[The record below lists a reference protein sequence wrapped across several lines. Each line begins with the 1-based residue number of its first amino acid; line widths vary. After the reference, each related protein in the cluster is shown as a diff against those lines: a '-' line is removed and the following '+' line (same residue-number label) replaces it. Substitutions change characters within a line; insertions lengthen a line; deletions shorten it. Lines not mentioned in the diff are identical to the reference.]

1 MFTEPQNS
9 PSTASLEGRL
19 AEIVALAP
27 TDLEAAA
34 RLAAQAKADGVRAPL
49 VQATLGLAHKRAGRF
64 EEAIAEY
71 GLGLE
76 LDPNDAAMTT
86 EVGFCLMHLGRR
98 REAANVFAAAMKLNP
113 ELAAAAFG
121 YGWAAEGVGALD
133 SAESA
138 FRRALLLDPDHPD
151 SLVGLAGLALRKRD
165 WDTAR
170 TLSERAAANDPRNTD
185 APLNLARVDLGV
197 GDYAAAR
204 ERLRQLL
211 AGLDLPGPV
220 RANAHIHLGDALD
233 GEGDYQAAFAAY
245 GEGNAELRALHADQF
260 ERPGMLRGHE
270 VVRAM
275 AEEFRRT
282 PPAAWVAPAT
292 TATGPA
298 RGHAFLTGFPRSGT
312 TLLEQVIA
320 THPDMTALGERPVM
334 LEAEREF
341 VSSSGGIERLAAT
354 LGPLLEPFRQ
364 SYWRRVREFGVN
376 PAGKVFVDKHP
387 LATMRLPLMW
397 KMFPNAKL
405 IFALRDPRD
414 VVLSCF
420 RRSFNMNANM
430 YELTTLEGAARLY
443 DAVMSAGEAYL
454 EQLPIEVLRI
464 RNEDVVDDFDGASRR
479 LCDFLHVDWT
489 PGLRDFAATPR
500 NIATPSSA
508 QVARGLSGEGVG
520 HWRHYA
526 PALEPVLPILQP
538 WIEKFGYPAA

>member
-1 MFTEPQNS
+1 
-9 PSTASLEGRL
+9 L
-19 AEIVALAP
+19 AEIVAIAP
-27 TDLEAAA
+27 TDLDAAA
-34 RLAAQAKADGVRAPL
+34 RLAGQAKADGVRSPV

-98 REAANVFAAAMKLNP
+98 REAANVFAVAMKLNP
-113 ELAAAAFG
+113 GLVAAVFG
-121 YGWAAEGVGALD
+121 YGWAAEGLGALD

-138 FRRALLLDPDHPD
+138 FRRALQIDPDHAD
-151 SLVGLAGLALRKRD
+151 SLVGLAGLALRKRE
-165 WDTAR
+165 WETAR
-170 TLSERAAANDPRNTD
+170 TLSERAMANDPRNTD
-185 APLNLARVDLGV
+185 APLNLARIDLGV
-197 GDYAAAR
+197 GDLAAAR
-204 ERLRQLL
+204 TRLTQLL
-211 AGLDLPGPV
+211 NHPDLPGPA
-220 RANAHIHLGDALD
+220 RANARMHLGDAFD
-233 GEGDYQAAFAAY
+233 GEGDYRAAFAAY
-245 GEGNAELRALHADQF
+245 AESNAELRALHADQF
-260 ERPGMLRGHE
+260 ERPGMLAAPE

-282 PPAAWVAPAT
+282 PPEAWVAPT
-292 TATGPA
+292 TSAAAGPA

-320 THPDMTALGERPVM
+320 THPNMAALGERPVM

-341 VSSSGGIERLAAT
+341 VSGSGGIERLAAT

-397 KMFPNAKL
+397 KMFPDAKV

-443 DAVMSAGEAYL
+443 DAVMSAGDIYL
-454 EQLPIEVLRI
+454 ERLPIEVLRI
-464 RNEDVVDDFDGASRR
+464 RNEDVVDDFDGASRQ
-479 LCDFLHVDWT
+479 LCDFLRVDWT
-489 PGLRDFAATPR
+489 PDLRDFAATRR

-508 QVARGLSGEGVG
+508 QVARGLSSEGVG

-526 PALEPVLPILQP
+526 FALEPVLPILQP